1 MKKKLLIIEDEISL
15 AKQLKWGLSDIYE
28 VIIAGTVEQSRQLLA
43 SGAFPVVTL
52 DLGLPPSPDIPR
64 EGFRLLE
71 AMSSLAPYIKV
82 IVITGNAETDNAMKA
97 IALGAVD
104 FCSKPV
110 ELEVLKI
117 ILERTFKIYE
127 LEEANR
133 QLQLLNQNSCSLCGI
148 MSISPDMDECLNLIR
163 QVSSTDYP
171 VLIQGESGT
180 GKEMAANAIHILSKR
195 AKSPFVIINCGAIP
209 ENLLESELFGH
220 EKGSFTGA
228 SARKTGRFEQAEK
241 GTIFLDE
248 IGDMPLLLQ
257 VKILRFLQEKT
268 IERVG
273 GNQTIEMNVRIIAA
287 THVNLEEAVKTGR
300 FREDLFYRLNVVP
313 IRLPPL
319 RERKEDILLLAH
331 HFIRNEAQRLKKGK
345 VTLSQAAADVLMAH
359 SWSGNIRELQNRIC
373 RALATNVS
381 GIIISDDLGLSQIS
395 ENNKKPQIL
404 SLKEARESA
413 EKEIVQRALAITG
426 NNITHAAKLLGISR
440 PTLHDLLKKHK
451 ISI

>member
-1 MKKKLLIIEDEISL
+1 
-15 AKQLKWGLSDIYE
+15 
-28 VIIAGTVEQSRQLLA
+28 
-43 SGAFPVVTL
+43 VVTL
-52 DLGLPPSPDIPR
+52 DLGLPPSPDTPR
-64 EGFRLLE
+64 EGFHLLE
-71 AMSSLAPYIKV
+71 EMPSLAPHIKV

-110 ELEVLKI
+110 ELDVLKI
-117 ILERTFKIYE
+117 ILDRTFKIFE

-133 QLQLLNQNSCSLCGI
+133 QLQLLNQETCSLCGI
-148 MSISPDMDECLNLIR
+148 LSLSPKMDECFNLIR
-163 QVSSTDYP
+163 QVSYTDYP

-195 AKSPFVIINCGAIP
+195 AKFPLVIINCGAIP

-220 EKGSFTGA
+220 EKGAFTGA
-228 SARKTGRFEQAEK
+228 SGRKTGKFEQADK

-273 GNQTIEMNVRIIAA
+273 GNQTIELDARIIAA
-287 THVNLEEAVKTGR
+287 THVNLEDAVKDGR

-319 RERKEDILLLAH
+319 RERKEDILLLSH
-331 HFIRNEAQRLKKGK
+331 HFIRNEAQRLRKGK
-345 VTLSQAAADVLMAH
+345 VNLSQSAADVLTAH
-359 SWSGNIRELQNRIC
+359 SWPGNIRELQNRIC
-373 RALATNVS
+373 RALATNVN
-381 GIIISDDLGLSQIS
+381 GVIMPDVMGLSQIS
-395 ENNKKPQIL
+395 ENDKKPQLL

-413 EKEIVQRALAITG
+413 EKEMIQRALAITG
-426 NNITHAAKLLGISR
+426 SNITHAAKLLGVSR
-440 PTLHDLLKKHK
+440 PTLHDLLKKHE
-451 ISI
+451 IST

>member
-28 VIIAGTVEQSRQLLA
+28 VIIAGTVEQSRDLLA

-52 DLGLPPSPDIPR
+52 DLGLPPSPDTPK

-71 AMSSLAPYIKV
+71 AMSSLSPHIKV

-127 LEEANR
+127 LEDANR

-148 MSISPDMDECLNLIR
+148 MSISPYMDECLNLIR
-163 QVSSTDYP
+163 QVSGTDYP

-180 GKEMAANAIHILSKR
+180 GKEMAANAIHFLSKR
-195 AKSPFVIINCGAIP
+195 AKSPFVIINCSAIP

-331 HFIRNEAQRLKKGK
+331 HFIRNEAQRLRKGK

-381 GIIISDDLGLSQIS
+381 GIIIPDDLGLSQIS
-395 ENNKKPQIL
+395 EDNKKPQIL

-413 EKEIVQRALAITG
+413 DKEMVQRALAITG
-426 NNITHAAKLLGISR
+426 NNITHAAKLLGVSR
-440 PTLHDLLKKHK
+440 PTLHDLLKKHE
-451 ISI
+451 INI

>member
-28 VIIAGTVEQSRQLLA
+28 VIIAGTVEQSRDLLA

-52 DLGLPPSPDIPR
+52 DLGLPPSPDTPT

-71 AMSSLAPYIKV
+71 AMSSLSPHIKV

-127 LEEANR
+127 LEDANR

-148 MSISPDMDECLNLIR
+148 MSISPYMDECLNLIR
-163 QVSSTDYP
+163 QVSGTDYP

-180 GKEMAANAIHILSKR
+180 GKEMAANAIHFLSKR
-195 AKSPFVIINCGAIP
+195 AKYPFVIINCSAIP

-331 HFIRNEAQRLKKGK
+331 HFIRNEAQRLRKGK

-373 RALATNVS
+373 RALATNIS
-381 GIIISDDLGLSQIS
+381 GIIIPDDLGLSQIS
-395 ENNKKPQIL
+395 EDNKKPQIL

-413 EKEIVQRALAITG
+413 DKEMVQRALAITG
-426 NNITHAAKLLGISR
+426 NNITHAAKLLGVSR
-440 PTLHDLLKKHK
+440 PTLHDLLKKHE
-451 ISI
+451 INI